1 MVPKGHVDITELGF
15 KCLEKDQAGA
25 VGWKIVGEMK
35 LVLDNAGFNGELEF
49 FYKPDTS
56 KSQWGV
62 GATTTLWCTTMKSI
76 TGTDYCT
83 EQKETFAFN
92 AEFATEDL
100 VFGVE
105 ITVGGPTIEKQEGQS
120 QPVQD
125 FGSADAC
132 GFTQVML
139 THKNL
144 DKPIKF
150 TTFKIESS
158 FLDKAK
164 GQGLGAWVLLEKQI
178 EDMLLAQQKIP
189 DLVNGVC
196 HLWCTIAQIYFA
208 AVVFP
213 TWQCPFPG
221 QCVFPCKWRKILR
234 LLFKLM
240 ELCNIY
246 YIYIY
251 VHT

>member
-144 DKPIKF
+144 
-150 TTFKIESS
+150 
-158 FLDKAK
+158 
-164 GQGLGAWVLLEKQI
+164 VLLLEWVARRSRT
-178 EDMLLAQQKIP
+178 DRSSSS
-189 DLVNGVC
+189 GVP
-196 HLWCTIAQIYFA
+196 A
-208 AVVFP
+208 ARRCA
-213 TWQCPFPG
+213 CPADRHY
-221 QCVFPCKWRKILR
+221 Q
-234 LLFKLM
+234 
-240 ELCNIY
+240 
-246 YIYIY
+246 
-251 VHT
+251 H